1 MLRSDSAVFG
11 ISVLNGAVEVMRE
24 GSVRVVCVCVCLGR
38 RQLVEGRS
46 PEFRR
51 LRHCV

>member
-24 GSVRVVCVCVCLGR
+24 GSVRVVCVCVC
-38 RQLVEGRS
+38 V
-46 PEFRR
+46 
-51 LRHCV
+51 CVWVGDSLWKGGHLSSGG